1 MKGAM
6 AGRFLSLEEAAQHLG
21 VSADDVQRL
30 VDRKKLYPI
39 RDGSGLK
46 FKADDLDQYVLDQ
59 QEEAGTS
66 DDLVAQPE
74 ATAAVEAIPLEGHTG
89 TGD

>member
-1 MKGAM
+1 M

-30 VDRKKLYPI
+30 VDLKKLYPI

-66 DDLVAQPE
+66 DDLVAQP
-74 ATAAVEAIPLEGHTG
+74 
-89 TGD
+89 